1 MSDEI
6 KSLIEKQGAAI
17 DAAIAKHDGQI
28 QENGKASSDALNAVK
43 ALSEKFEASITELA
57 QKMDKASDN
66 GPQTVLSAGE
76 EFVNSAQYKAFVTG
90 DRNNARVEVKNTVT
104 SAATTVFPQQ
114 NPGIIQG
121 NFAPVSIR

>member
-17 DAAIAKHDGQI
+17 DAAIQKHDGQI
-28 QENGKASSDALNAVK
+28 QENGKASKDALDAVK
-43 ALSEKFEASITELA
+43 SLSEKFEASITELA
-57 QKMDKASDN
+57 QKMEKASEKGAQN
-66 GPQTVLSAGE
+66 PLSAGE
-76 EFVNSAQYKAFVTG
+76 EFVNSAQYKSFLAG
-90 DRNNARVEVKNTVT
+90 DRDKARVEVKNTVT